1 MGDLK
6 KNNSGTE
13 ALKLTRLPLTS
24 DYVFKRIFAREENNC
39 KRPIEKIAE
48 IVDLSTEKVKK
59 IIG

>member
-24 DYVFKRIFAREENNC
+24 DYVLKEYLQE
-39 KRPIEKIAE
+39 
-48 IVDLSTEKVKK
+48 KK
-59 IIG
+59 IIQC

>member
-1 MGDLK
+1 MKL
-6 KNNSGTE
+6 E
-13 ALKLTRLPLTS
+13 AEVQKEKRLPLTS
-24 DYVFKRIFAREENNC
+24 DYVFKRIFVREENNC